1 MKRLSILGST
11 GSIGT
16 SALRVVDHAGEAFKV
31 VALVAG
37 KNLDLL
43 EQQVLRYRPELVGCA
58 DSATAREASR
68 RFGDRC
74 TVVHGR
80 QGILAAAAECG
91 ADLVVCG
98 LVGAIGLESA
108 HAALLN
114 GIDLALANKEALV
127 VGGEFMISAARS
139 TGATILPVDSE
150 HNAIHQCLRGEEAKE
165 IRNLWLTASG
175 GPFRETPGP
184 ELGAVTVAQALNHPT
199 WKMGPKITID
209 SATMMNKGLEVIEAR
224 WLFDLPP
231 GNIRVVVHPQSVVH
245 SMVEFVDGSFKAQ
258 LGVTD
263 MRHPIQYALTWP
275 RRCRGDLPP
284 FDPVQAGPLTFHNP
298 DTDRFPCLALAYQA
312 LTAGGTATAVLN
324 AANEVAVESFLAGS
338 AGFMDIPAIIAETLA
353 RSSCPAVENIGD
365 LLALD
370 ESVRRIALEIA
381 GARTGSC

>member
-16 SALRVVDHAGEAFKV
+16 SALSVVDHGVGEYRV

-43 EQQVLRYRPELVGCA
+43 ERQVLRYRPELICTA
-58 DSATAREASR
+58 DAATAGDATR

-74 TVVHGR
+74 RIVFGR
-80 QGILAAAAECG
+80 EGILEAAAKTG

-108 HAALLN
+108 HAALTE

-127 VGGEFMISAARS
+127 VGGEFMISAARRS
-139 TGATILPVDSE
+139 HATILPVDSE
-150 HNAIHQCLRGEEAKE
+150 HNAIHQCLRGEAREE
-165 IRNLWLTASG
+165 IRNIWLTASG
-175 GPFRETPGP
+175 GPFRDTPGSD
-184 ELGAVTVAQALNHPT
+184 LDAVTVQQALRHPT

-209 SATMMNKGLEVIEAR
+209 SATLMNKGLEVIEAR
-224 WLFDLPP
+224 WLFDIPAR
-231 GNIRVVVHPQSVVH
+231 NIRVVIHPQSVIH

-258 LGVTD
+258 LGATD

-275 RRCRGDLPP
+275 RRAAGPLPP
-284 FDPVQAGPLTFHNP
+284 FDPVQTGPLTFDKP
-298 DTDRFPCLALAYQA
+298 DADRFPCLALAYQA
-312 LTAGGTATAVLN
+312 LEAGGTATAVLN
-324 AANEVAVESFLAGS
+324 AANEVAVAAFLEGR
-338 AGFMDIPAIIAETLA
+338 AGFMDIPAIISETLDRA
-353 RSSCPAVENIGD
+353 SCAAVDSFPD

-370 ESVRRIALEIA
+370 QDIRLMAGEIV
-381 GARTGSC
+381 GARARSC